1 MHARPVEVA
10 GEVVVVSA
18 GFSFGCPDRLQWRS
32 SVLGSSGWLLLIVSQ
47 LVIVRFQS
55 LKHKKEAWEE
65 RKDTAKVLKAK
76 RGSH

>member
-1 MHARPVEVA
+1 ME
-10 GEVVVVSA
+10 EQSA
-18 GFSFGCPDRLQWRS
+18 
-32 SVLGSSGWLLLIVSQ
+32 LGSSGWLLFIISQ

-76 RGSH
+76 RGCH